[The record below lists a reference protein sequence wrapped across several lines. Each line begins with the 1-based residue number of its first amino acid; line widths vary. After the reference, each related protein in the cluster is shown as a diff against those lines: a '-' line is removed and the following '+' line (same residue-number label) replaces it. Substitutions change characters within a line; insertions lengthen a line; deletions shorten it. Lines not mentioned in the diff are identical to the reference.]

1 MKKKDLSKFSYVWK
15 IIKKNLPLLVVV
27 AILSITISFI
37 NIYLISIEKRL
48 TDVVVDRNLSLFKQ
62 ILFISFAI
70 ILIKIP
76 LEYIKSYLHGK
87 FTERSLVDLRNEVA
101 KKLTFAN
108 IKHIEK
114 NSTGDFISR
123 LTSDISIVQM
133 FLSSSLGD
141 ILYHPIVFTIGLM
154 YGIMLSWQ
162 MTLFSFTVIPVV
174 IIAALFLSKPVERF
188 TKKQQELI
196 GKGNEVTQDAL
207 SEIVIT
213 KSYLL
218 EGHLFQRFKMY
229 LEKAFDVGLKT
240 ARISALLESAKIIL
254 HVAPQILLVLFGGYM
269 VIMDRLTFGG
279 LIAFLELMN
288 IFLSPL
294 NVLPNIINGYR
305 KAVAALERINE
316 IFLYPDEKLGE
327 KKEIRE
333 SCENVIE
340 FENVTF
346 SYDSERPILE
356 DINLRIKK
364 GEKVAI
370 VGSSGSGKSTIVKLI
385 LGLYTP
391 QKGEIK
397 VFGVPIREWDIKA
410 LRERLSVVNQDV
422 FLFPE
427 NIYENVRYGRL
438 EAEREE
444 IEEACRKAYIHD
456 FIINEAGG
464 YDKKIGERGV
474 NLSGGQR
481 QRIAIAR
488 AILKKADVFIFDEA
502 TSSLDTESENLIQ
515 SAINEIVKEKTAIII
530 AHRFSTIK
538 NVDRIIVLNDGKVC
552 EEGSHEELMKK
563 KGIYYELYFRQFGG
577 NVYEEIFY

>member
-101 KKLTFAN
+101 KKLTFVN

-279 LIAFLELMN
+279 LIAFMELMN

-515 SAINEIVKEKTAIII
+515 SAIDEIVKEKTAIII

-552 EEGSHEELMKK
+552 EEGSHEELMNK
-563 KGIYYELYFRQFGG
+563 KGIYYELYSRQFGG

>member
-279 LIAFLELMN
+279 LIAFMELMN

-422 FLFPE
+422 FLFPDS
-427 NIYENVRYGRL
+427 IYENVRYGRL

-456 FIINEAGG
+456 FIIDEAGG

-515 SAINEIVKEKTAIII
+515 SAIDEIVKEKTAIII

-563 KGIYYELYFRQFGG
+563 KGIYYELYSRQFGG